1 MAEIIN
7 ESYGVADAQ
16 RERRR
21 KRIALIVVVVVVIA
35 AVAYFSLRTKG
46 QERVMAQFLQTLQ
59 EKRYQ
64 DAFKMWGPYNKY
76 YPPES
81 FLADWGPSSKYSDA
95 SKLTVQN
102 VDYCGDGVV
111 FNITYPQQDP
121 VGLLVDRA
129 SGIITFTPSDWEG
142 RCPGRHLQLGALF
155 QRIFSSRP
163 AN

>member
-21 KRIALIVVVVVVIA
+21 KRTFFLVVAVLIVA
-35 AVAYFSLRTKG
+35 AIAYFSLRTRG

-64 DAFKMWGPYNKY
+64 DAFQMWGPYNKH

-81 FLADWGPSSKYSDA
+81 FLEDFGPSSKYPDA
-95 SKLTVQN
+95 AKFKVEN

-111 FNITYPQQDP
+111 FLITYPQQES

-129 SGIITFTPSDWEG
+129 SGTITFTPSDWEG
-142 RCPGRHLQLGALF
+142 RCPGRHLQLGAF
-155 QRIFSSRP
+155 FHRIFSSGSSH
-163 AN
+163 